1 MSSKSAIQLII
12 LIIIFIILG
21 GVYLKYFSKEKIIVD
36 QTLQQTEKEIN
47 INSQNNNKNKD
58 ESENANSTNN
68 DISRKEKNKT
78 DVEETSVKKGEKLFT
93 DLYLD

>member
-47 INSQNNNKNKD
+47 INSQNNN
-58 ESENANSTNN
+58 
-68 DISRKEKNKT
+68 
-78 DVEETSVKKGEKLFT
+78 VK
-93 DLYLD
+93 

>member
-36 QTLQQTEKEIN
+36 QKLQQTEKEIN
-47 INSQNNNKNKD
+47 KNSQNKKKNKN
-58 ESENANSTNN
+58 ES
-68 DISRKEKNKT
+68 
-78 DVEETSVKKGEKLFT
+78 KKSK
-93 DLYLD
+93 

>member
-1 MSSKSAIQLII
+1 MSSKSSIQLII

-47 INSQNNNKNKD
+47 TNSQNNNKAL
-58 ESENANSTNN
+58 ESIYF
-68 DISRKEKNKT
+68 DKE
-78 DVEETSVKKGEKLFT
+78 VIFL
-93 DLYLD
+93 

>member
-36 QTLQQTEKEIN
+36 QTPKQTEKEIN
-47 INSQNNNKNKD
+47 TNSQDNNKNKD
-58 ESENANSTNN
+58 EGKIANSTNEDN
-68 DISRKEKNKT
+68 SCLLYTSPSPR
-78 DVEETSVKKGEKLFT
+78 DVEEYRMPSSA
-93 DLYLD
+93 